1 MSSLS
6 FFQNTKQKQNTFLK
20 AILKEYQGLHVEVCE
35 PKGTVIC
42 IRYQWITI
50 SVSPL
55 SFFLVSSPFSWDK
68 KYKLGSFDA
77 FAVEKSDTLA
87 AAN

>member
-1 MSSLS
+1 MSSVS

-35 PKGTVIC
+35 PKGTLIC

-55 SFFLVSSPFSWDK
+55 SFFSVSSPFSWDE